1 MKVVRLEDRKKGR
14 DKGRRNVSF
23 SSAYSVCGSAKFH
36 TVLLAYI
43 KHSM

>member
-14 DKGRRNVSF
+14 DKRRRNVSF
-23 SSAYSVCGSAKFH
+23 STVYSFCGSAKFH
-36 TVLLAYI
+36 TVLRAYI

>member
-1 MKVVRLEDRKKGR
+1 MKVVRLEDGKKGR

-23 SSAYSVCGSAKFH
+23 SAAYSVCGSAKFH
-36 TVLLAYI
+36 NVVRAYI